1 MLHESLLQEFLNDY
15 GMVWVGSGAN
25 GHHEGTA
32 SKPSPDHQE
41 ERGGGGGGGGW
52 EASGDVWMPQ
62 ASRALLESSLVHV
75 GGCPFQIDFDRI
87 VKNIKVR
94 NAIQY

>member
-41 ERGGGGGGGGW
+41 ERGGGGGGW